1 MPRQELVTKD
11 FFTALPFWD
20 KLENV
25 ERKTV
30 ERETKELAAAHADQ
44 VVSRARMGEHLMNLQ
59 LVLEGKGLFVKY
71 LETLH
76 FSYRTA
82 YRYIEAYKAV
92 KGQLPDIALQM
103 AAARGMDL
111 VGYQADRPF
120 GPYTE
125 PVKALPP
132 PADTDKIPEWLD
144 QIEEKRKEMPKRARR
159 AKAAPPEASLR
170 MAFASVYRRFKALP
184 AGKGRVVWS
193 KRLIGLL
200 MAEMGLPGQHFEPE
214 AVPEG
219 FRPKVGRPKGTH
231 VKPRPGPQTG
241 TGKHPFGKPRYAE
254 QNPASA

>member
-1 MPRQELVTKD
+1 MK
-11 FFTALPFWD
+11 
-20 KLENV
+20 
-25 ERKTV
+25 
-30 ERETKELAAAHADQ
+30 
-44 VVSRARMGEHLMNLQ
+44 MGEHLQNLQ
-59 LVLEGKGLFVKY
+59 TVLEGKGLFVKY

-92 KGQLPDIALQM
+92 KGQMPDTVLQL

-125 PVKALPP
+125 AVKALPP
-132 PADTDKIPEWLD
+132 PAETEKVPEWLD
-144 QIEEKRKEMPKRARR
+144 ALEEKRKALPRKARHAR
-159 AKAAPPEASLR
+159 SVPSETSLR
-170 MAFASVYRRFKALP
+170 MAFASVYRRFKGVP
-184 AGKGRVVWS
+184 AGKGRVAWS

-219 FRPKVGRPKGTH
+219 FRPKVGRPKSK
-231 VKPRPGPQTG
+231 V
-241 TGKHPFGKPRYAE
+241 
-254 QNPASA
+254 N

>member
-1 MPRQELVTKD
+1 MAKQELMARD

-20 KLENV
+20 KLE
-25 ERKTV
+25 KTEQRTV
-30 ERETKELAAAHADQ
+30 KAETEELAQAHAGQ
-44 VVSRARMGEHLMNLQ
+44 VVSRMKMGEHLQNLQ
-59 LVLEGKGLFVKY
+59 SVLEGKGLFVKY

-92 KGQLPDIALQM
+92 KGQLPDMALQL

-125 PVKALPP
+125 AVKALPA
-132 PADTDKIPEWLD
+132 PAEAEKVPQWLD
-144 QIEEKRKEMPKRARR
+144 AIEEKRKALPKKSRAARSY
-159 AKAAPPEASLR
+159 PSETSLR
-170 MAFASVYRRFKALP
+170 MAFASVYRRFKSVP
-184 AGKGRVVWS
+184 GGKGRVVWA

-200 MAEMGLPGQHFEPE
+200 MAEMGIPAQHMEPE

-219 FRPKVGRPKGTH
+219 FRPQVGRPKG
-231 VKPRPGPQTG
+231 KAGAG
-241 TGKHPFGKPRYAE
+241 
-254 QNPASA
+254 